1 MVQYESAEAL
11 YDVIDAMVNNLQE
24 NEAFKRRIQYAK
36 RTVGF
41 KVTDPAATF
50 KLRFAEGDVSW
61 EKGTTEGA
69 QVTICLSGDL
79 LHQVFTGARDAQ
91 TAYMV
96 GNLRL
101 EGDEY
106 AAQSI
111 LYYGRDLVN
120 AFKQASE
127 QAQGS

>member
-1 MVQYESAEAL
+1 MAQYESAEAL
-11 YDVIDAMVNNLQE
+11 YDVIEGMVANLQE
-24 NEAFKRRIQYAK
+24 SDAFKKRIQYAK

-41 KVTDPAATF
+41 KVADPAAAF
-50 KLRFAEGDVSW
+50 RMSFQEGEVSW
-61 EKGTTEGA
+61 QKGTTEGS
-69 QVTICLSGDL
+69 QITLHMSGDL

-106 AAQSI
+106 TAQGM
-111 LYYGRDLVN
+111 LYYMGDLVK

-127 QAQGS
+127 QA

>member
-1 MVQYESAEAL
+1 MSQYESAEAL
-11 YDVIDAMVNNLQE
+11 YDVIERMVANLE
-24 NEAFKRRIQYAK
+24 ESDAFKKRIQYAK

-41 KVTDPAATF
+41 RITDPAAAF
-50 KLRFAEGDVSW
+50 KLGFNEGEVSW
-61 EKGTTEGA
+61 EKGTTEGS
-69 QVTICLSGDL
+69 QITLHMSGDL
-79 LHQVFTGARDAQ
+79 LHEVFTGARDAQ

-106 AAQSI
+106 TAQGM
-111 LYYGRDLVN
+111 LYYMGDLVK

-127 QAQGS
+127 EA

>member
-1 MVQYESAEAL
+1 MAQYESAEAL
-11 YDVIDAMVNNLQE
+11 YDVIEGMVANLQE
-24 NEAFKRRIQYAK
+24 SDAFKKRIQYAK

-41 KVTDPAATF
+41 KVTDPAAAF
-50 KLRFAEGDVSW
+50 RMSFQEGEVSW
-61 EKGTTEGA
+61 EKGTTEGS
-69 QVTICLSGDL
+69 QITLRMSGDL

-106 AAQSI
+106 TAQGM
-111 LYYGRDLVN
+111 LYYMGDLVK

-127 QAQGS
+127 QA